1 MGIEAAIIGAAIV
14 GAGASVASAHHTQ
27 AANAAAQSELN
38 KETMAFNER
47 EAAKARDWQAAQSA
61 IDRQFSTAQQVQSQN
76 FNASQAKK
84 LMDYN
89 SREAAIGR
97 QFNAAEAEKAR
108 VFDAQQALLTRQFEE
123 RMSSSAHQ
131 REVQDLKA
139 AGLNP
144 ILSVTGGNGASTP
157 SVGIVSSPVA
167 SAPVATGQL
176 AQSSALGHSSGS
188 APAAHLSGLNAYMK
202 KDVLGDFVNSALES
216 MRVKNDF
223 TKAQAHDKE
232 AEASALNAQT
242 NAKRQIQDGL
252 ESMER
257 ITKIKSEVDLNKWKS
272 LSEKKQVD
280 LMAEKIT
287 SEIRERTDKHNLSEA
302 QQKAVLIS
310 ANAAAT
316 AAKAQAHM
324 ADIQDRIQSAESP
337 ERIAKLQKEANY
349 WQSEFD
355 KNKWIMEDPHTI
367 MQREWWKNNEGAVG
381 VKEVAEIVGKVFS
394 GGMFIP
400 VK

>member
-1 MGIEAAIIGAAIV
+1 MGIEAAIIGSAIV
-14 GAGASVASAHHTQ
+14 GAGASAVSAHHTQ
-27 AANAAAQSELN
+27 AANASAQSQLN
-38 KETMAFNER
+38 KETMAFNEK
-47 EAAKARDWQAAQSA
+47 EAAKARDWQAAQAA
-61 IDRQFSTAQQVQSQN
+61 IDRQFNSAQQVQAQN
-76 FNASQAKK
+76 FNAQQAQK

-89 SREAAIGR
+89 SKEAAIGR
-97 QFNAAEAEKAR
+97 QFNAQESYLA
-108 VFDAQQALLTRQFEE
+108 RQFEE
-123 RMSSSAHQ
+123 RMSSTAHQ
-131 REVQDLKA
+131 REMQDLKA

-144 ILSVTGGNGASTP
+144 VLTATGGNGASSPTVP
-157 SVGIVSSPVA
+157 IASSPVA
-167 SAPVATGQL
+167 SGSL
-176 AQSSALGHSSGS
+176 AQSSALGHSGS
-188 APAAHLSGLNAYMK
+188 SASPAHVAGLNAYMK
-202 KDVLGDFVNSALES
+202 KDVIGDFVNSALES

-223 TKAQAHDKE
+223 TKAQAQDKE
-232 AEASALNAQT
+232 AQAAALNAQT
-242 NAKRQIQDGL
+242 NAKRQTQDAL

-257 ITKIKSEVDLNKWKS
+257 ITKIKSDVTLNKWKAM
-272 LSEKKQVD
+272 SEEKQVK

-302 QQKAVLIS
+302 QQKAVMIS

-316 AAKAQAHM
+316 AANAQAHM

-367 MQREWWKNNEGAVG
+367 MQRDWWKNNAGAVG
-381 VKEVAEIVGKVFS
+381 VKEAADIVGKVFS

-400 VK
+400 IK